1 MKKLNLTVGLKCPEG
16 YKEFPFC
23 GDHPFKAVKDVLEFV
38 SNMNHD
44 IEENYYVTSPYV
56 LEALCSSSD
65 IESNELS
72 INVSLVSDD
81 GEIIDTPD
89 GEHVFLGYLVKG
101 LPVEFNENSDFGAI
115 KKEWFNVDASLNS
128 KLEAS
133 FWSFNRSE
141 IMLEDLKVKAHEERI
156 NKGEKSWLL

>member
-1 MKKLNLTVGLKCPEG
+1 MKKLNLAVGLKCPEG
-16 YKEFPFC
+16 YMEFPFQ
-23 GDHPFKAVKDVLEFV
+23 GDHPFKAVKEVLEFV

-44 IEENYYVTSPYV
+44 VEENYYVTSPYV

-65 IESNELS
+65 IKSNELL

-81 GEIIDTPD
+81 GKIIDTPD

-101 LPVEFNENSDFGAI
+101 LPVEFNKDSNFEPI
-115 KKEWFNVDASLNS
+115 KKEWFEVDASINS

-133 FWSFNRSE
+133 FWSFSQSE
-141 IMLEDLKVKAHEERI
+141 IMLEDLKVKAFKERI
-156 NKGEKSWLL
+156 NKGKNNA